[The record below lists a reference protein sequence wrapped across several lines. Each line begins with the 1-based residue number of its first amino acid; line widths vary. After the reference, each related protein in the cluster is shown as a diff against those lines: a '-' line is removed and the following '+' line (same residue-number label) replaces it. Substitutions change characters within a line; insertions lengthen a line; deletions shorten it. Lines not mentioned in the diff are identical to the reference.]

1 MYVELIGIGTKYVTF
16 KLTGKDQNFSK
27 GGQK

>member
-1 MYVELIGIGTKYVTF
+1 MYIELVGIGTKYVTF
-16 KLTGKDQNFSK
+16 KLTGEDQNFSK